1 MFKLLFSLS
10 DKIVNNFKIFQNI
23 IRLRR
28 IKPTYL
34 FFSENKNYQKYS
46 YLIIETL
53 VKKYPN
59 EVYYVSS
66 DIDDKINNPDV
77 KNIFIGK
84 SLLMI
89 IFFLII
95 RAKYMFLTL
104 TDLNIHIVKKTNN
117 VEKYIYYFHAPVS
130 TTKAYTATAFDN
142 YDVILCNGDYHL
154 DEIRKRESIKKIKKK
169 KLIKTGYFYFDYI
182 NNRMNIQTKAN
193 EILIAPS
200 WNYNQKNFVNE
211 NLEEIIQ
218 SVLNKGYIVKFRPH
232 PESFKRSML
241 TINSFKK
248 KFSNQKFILD
258 ETTENI
264 NSMQNAKC
272 LITDSSGIA
281 IEFILL
287 FKRPV
292 LYFEGNDKIHNVE
305 FNKYNDLVTMDQK
318 VKDSFGFT
326 FKKENIKDLD
336 VLINKSTTE
345 FVNKDDQIKDFIV
358 NNFYNYGD
366 TVDNFKDLI
375 TKDFLNN
382 IN

>member
-1 MFKLLFSLS
+1 
-10 DKIVNNFKIFQNI
+10 
-23 IRLRR
+23 
-28 IKPTYL
+28 
-34 FFSENKNYQKYS
+34 
-46 YLIIETL
+46 
-53 VKKYPN
+53 
-59 EVYYVSS
+59 
-66 DIDDKINNPDV
+66 
-77 KNIFIGK
+77 
-84 SLLMI
+84 
-89 IFFLII
+89 
-95 RAKYMFLTL
+95 MFLTL

-182 NNRMNIQTKAN
+182 NIRMNNQTKAN

-366 TVDNFKDLI
+366 TVDNFNDLI

>member
-1 MFKLLFSLS
+1 MFKLLFSLINKIKNNYYIFK
-10 DKIVNNFKIFQNI
+10 KIVH
-23 IRLRR
+23 LRN
-28 IKPTYL
+28 IKPKYL
-34 FFSENKNYQKYS
+34 FYSEDKKYQKYA
-46 YLIIETL
+46 YLLIEAL
-53 VKKYPN
+53 VKRHPQ
-59 EVYYVSS
+59 EIYYISS
-66 DIDDKINNPDV
+66 EIDDKIRKLEV

-84 SLLMI
+84 GLMLN
-89 IFFLII
+89 IFFSII
-95 RAKYMFLTL
+95 RAQNIFLTL
-104 TDLNIHIVKKTNN
+104 TDLDNHAVTKNKN
-117 VEKYIYYFHAPVS
+117 VDKYIYYFHAPVS
-130 TTKAYTATAFDN
+130 TTKNYTATAFDN
-142 YDVILCNGDYHL
+142 YDTILCNGDYHL
-154 DEIRKRESIKKIKKK
+154 NEIRKRESIKKIKKK
-169 KLIKTGYFYFDYI
+169 ELIKTGYFYFDYL
-182 NNRMNIQTKAN
+182 NSRMNKKIKAN
-193 EILIAPS
+193 EVLIAPS
-200 WNYNQKNFVNE
+200 WNYNCKNFINE
-211 NLEEIIQ
+211 NIEEIIQ
-218 SVLNKGYIVKFRPH
+218 SVLDRGYNVKFRPH
-232 PESFKRSML
+232 PESFKRSIL
-241 TINSFKK
+241 TINTLRN
-248 KFSNQKFILD
+248 KFLNEKFILD
-258 ETTENI
+258 ETIENI
-264 NSMQNAKC
+264 DSMENAKC

-366 TVDNFKDLI
+366 TVDNFNDLI